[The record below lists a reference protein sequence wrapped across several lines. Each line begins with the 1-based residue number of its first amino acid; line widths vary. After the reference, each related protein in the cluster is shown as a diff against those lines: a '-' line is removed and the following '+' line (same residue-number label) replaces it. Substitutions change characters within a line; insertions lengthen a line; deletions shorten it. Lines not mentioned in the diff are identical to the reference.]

1 MSLIGGRY
9 LAEFCDADGG
19 QHVPQPRKPQEDTL
33 AYDLQCFSRHGQP
46 PTSRAKNPND
56 LLTRTFLKG
65 INDMSR
71 HQVYSDIVQTTFD
84 TPLVRLNRIIPSDHA
99 TVLLKLEFFNPFAS
113 VKDRIGRAMIE
124 AAEKAGIISPETQ
137 IIEPTSGNTG
147 IALAF
152 VASAKHHKLTL
163 TMPESM
169 SLERRALLRAL
180 GASLVL
186 TPAKDGMKG
195 AIAKAQELA
204 ESTPNSWVPQQ
215 FDNPANP
222 AVHER
227 TTGKEIWEDTA
238 GRVDVVVA
246 GVGTG
251 GTITGVTRYLR
262 SKNRA
267 VRAYA
272 VEPADSPVI
281 SGGKPGP
288 HKIQGIGAGFI
299 PRNLDTTLL
308 SGVET
313 VTNDDAFAWSRRL
326 ASEEGIL
333 AGISSGANI
342 CAAARL
348 AAKPENRGKVI
359 VTFAPSFGERY
370 LSTPL
375 YQGLGSE
382 PVTVAAPHTAPAE
395 NKGSL
400 ASAN

>member
-1 MSLIGGRY
+1 
-9 LAEFCDADGG
+9 
-19 QHVPQPRKPQEDTL
+19 
-33 AYDLQCFSRHGQP
+33 
-46 PTSRAKNPND
+46 
-56 LLTRTFLKG
+56 
-65 INDMSR
+65 MSR
-71 HQVYSDIVQTTFD
+71 QQTYSDIVQTTFD
-84 TPLVRLNRIIPSDHA
+84 TPLVRLNRLIPSNHA
-99 TVLLKLEFFNPFAS
+99 SVLLKVEFFNPLSS

-124 AAEKAGIISPETQ
+124 AAEKAGIICPDTE

-152 VASAKHHKLTL
+152 VAAAKQYKLTL

-180 GASLVL
+180 GANLVL

-204 ESTPNSWVPQQ
+204 DSIPNSWIPQQ

-227 TTGKEIWEDTA
+227 TTGREIWEDAA

-251 GTITGVTRYLR
+251 GTITGIARYIR
-262 SKNRA
+262 SKNPTF
-267 VRAYA
+267 RAYA

-299 PRNLDTTLL
+299 PKNLDTNLL

-313 VTNDDAFAWSRRL
+313 VSNDDAFTWARRL

-333 AGISSGANI
+333 AGISTGANLA
-342 CAAARL
+342 AAARL

-359 VTFAPSFGERY
+359 VTVAASFGERY

-375 YQGLGSE
+375 FQGFGTE
-382 PVTVAAPHTAPAE
+382 AAP
-395 NKGSL
+395 S
-400 ASAN
+400 